1 MVKVIVRII
10 LTSEPLPD
18 VVGREVATVGHR
30 ELSVSLQTNLQCRL
44 VHDGSR
50 AGHVEALRTKLEA
63 PRGGGDTPVVIASP
77 PDVDEAGG
85 RPDDSGRDV
94 IVHSPGPR
102 GRGIWRILISR
113 P

>member
-1 MVKVIVRII
+1 MREEIRDHVVSQV
-10 LTSEPLPD
+10 LPD
-18 VVGREVATVGHR
+18 VVGREVPTVGHR
-30 ELSVSLQTNLQCRL
+30 ELPLSLQTNLQCRL

-50 AGHVEALRTKLEA
+50 AGHVEALRTELVE

-85 RPDDSGRDV
+85 RSDDSGRDV
-94 IVHSPGPR
+94 IVPSLGPR

-113 P
+113 Q